1 VGRDVTLVRLAS
13 AADTPALTRLMAD
26 GLSPF
31 DVATEL
37 ARTYARL
44 WVAQSA
50 TDKAEPVGFL
60 LAWEVADEAH
70 LIDLIVAPTERRRGF
85 GRALLETL
93 LAHAKAR
100 DLRLILLEVRRSN
113 AAARTLYTSFG
124 FEEVGERA
132 AYYAD
137 GEDALLF
144 CLTLRAC

>member
-1 VGRDVTLVRLAS
+1 MTVVRLAES
-13 AADTPALTRLMAD
+13 ADAPALTRLMAD

-31 DVATEL
+31 DVAAEL
-37 ARTYARL
+37 ERSYARL
-44 WVAQSA
+44 WVVQDAADAQ
-50 TDKAEPVGFL
+50 EPLGFL

-70 LIDLIVAPTERRRGF
+70 LIDLIVAPGARRQGF
-85 GRALLETL
+85 GRALVETL
-93 LAHAKAR
+93 VTHAKAR
-100 DLRLILLEVRRSN
+100 DLRLVLLEVRRHNS
-113 AAARTLYTSFG
+113 AARRLYTSFG

>member
-1 VGRDVTLVRLAS
+1 LV
-13 AADTPALTRLMAD
+13 
-26 GLSPF
+26 
-31 DVATEL
+31 
-37 ARTYARL
+37 ARR
-44 WVAQSA
+44 VHR
-50 TDKAEPVGFL
+50 TDHP
-60 LAWEVADEAH
+60 EAH